1 MCRFAAALL
10 ILSLAAPATA
20 TAADAP
26 LKILTPAYGQAAL
39 QALEPLIEA
48 RIGGAVD
55 IEIVGTGG
63 IPERILKDEKIDLVL
78 TYKESL
84 ADVAAK
90 NRLQTQTDVAIS
102 NVAIAVADAAPT
114 PVFKTSAD
122 VAAFLKATPSLA
134 RSTSLSGQHMA
145 AVIEELGLTKEM
157 EPKVQTSG
165 GLPGNLLKEGKV
177 AAAAQQISELKLA
190 GLKNIVPL
198 PADLQKD
205 LVLTAATV
213 QGTARADDVKK
224 IVELLA
230 PHDAAQAYANAGLK
244 AFEK

>member
-1 MCRFAAALL
+1 MRSFAAALL
-10 ILSLAAPATA
+10 VLSLAAPATG
-20 TAADAP
+20 ADTP

-39 QALEPLIEA
+39 QALEPLIET
-48 RIGGAVD
+48 RIGGPVD

-63 IPERILKDEKIDLVL
+63 IPERILKNEKIDLVL

-102 NVAIAVADAAPT
+102 NVAIAVADTAPA
-114 PVFKTSAD
+114 PVLKTSAD

-145 AVIEELGLTKEM
+145 AVIDKLGLTKEM

-165 GLPGNLLKEGKV
+165 GLPGSLLKEGKV
-177 AAAAQQISELKLA
+177 AAAAQQISELRLA

-198 PADLQKD
+198 PAELQKD

-213 QGTARADDVKK
+213 QGTARAGDVKK
-224 IVELLA
+224 IVDLLA
-230 PHDAAQAYANAGLK
+230 SPDAAKAYENAGLK
-244 AFEK
+244 PLR

>member
-1 MCRFAAALL
+1 MMRMITALL
-10 ILSLAAPATA
+10 ALVCAGPVMAAE
-20 TAADAP
+20 AP

-39 QALEPLIEA
+39 QTLESMIEA
-48 RIGGAVD
+48 RIGGPVD

-63 IPERILKDEKIDLVL
+63 IPERILKHDKIDLVL

-90 NRLQTQTDVAIS
+90 GLLQTQTDVAIS
-102 NVAIAVADAAPT
+102 NVAIAVADAASP
-114 PVFKTSAD
+114 PVFKSSAD

-145 AVIEELGLTKEM
+145 SVIEKLGLTKEI

-165 GLPGNLLKEGKV
+165 GLPGNLLKAGKV
-177 AAAAQQISELKLA
+177 AAAAQQVSELKLA

-198 PADLQKD
+198 PAELQKD

-213 QGTARADDVKK
+213 KGSARAADVKK
-224 IVELLA
+224 IVDLLA
-230 PHDAAQAYANAGLK
+230 SPEALRAYTTAGLK
-244 AFEK
+244 PFKP